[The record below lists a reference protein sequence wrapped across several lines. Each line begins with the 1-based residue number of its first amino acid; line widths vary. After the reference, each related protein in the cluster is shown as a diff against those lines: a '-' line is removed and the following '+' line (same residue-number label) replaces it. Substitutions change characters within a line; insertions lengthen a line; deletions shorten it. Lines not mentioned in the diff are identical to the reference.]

1 MSLRAISDETVP
13 TEDAGPIAGR
23 GRFAS
28 VALIGFMG
36 AGKSDVG
43 RLLARRLGVPFS
55 DTDELVERRHG
66 SIAAIF
72 VTRGEAAFR
81 ELEREIV
88 LAELARA
95 AEAAA
100 VVSLG
105 GGAVTDGDVREALT
119 RLAHV
124 AWLDAP
130 PRVLFARAGGSERP
144 LARDQASFVAL
155 YERRRPLYEAC
166 ATVRLVND
174 GRRPAEEVASEL
186 AEAVA

>member
-1 MSLRAISDETVP
+1 MSDDAVP
-13 TEDAGPIAGR
+13 TADAGSTAGR
-23 GRFAS
+23 GRSAS

-36 AGKSDVG
+36 AGKSAVG

-66 SIAAIF
+66 PIAALF
-72 VTRGEAAFR
+72 ATRGEATFR
-81 ELEREIV
+81 ELEREVV

-95 AEAAA
+95 AEAAG

-130 PRVLFARAGGSERP
+130 PRVLFARAAGSERP
-144 LARDQASFVAL
+144 LARDEASFVAL

-166 ATVRLVND
+166 ATVRVVND
-174 GRRPAEEVASEL
+174 GRRPADEVATEL